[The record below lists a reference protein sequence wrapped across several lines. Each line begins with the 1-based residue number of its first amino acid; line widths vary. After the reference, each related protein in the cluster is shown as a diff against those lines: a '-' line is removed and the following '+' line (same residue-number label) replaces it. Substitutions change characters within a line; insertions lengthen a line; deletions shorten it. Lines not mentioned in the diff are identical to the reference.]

1 MQTSL
6 PKRDVIIINVAP
18 RMTCRRLKSGAFLP
32 TREKH
37 TLTICI
43 YYFLPHSYIPLAHIS
58 RSLAMAA
65 ERREIIETDD
75 SGNITATYV
84 QTAWS
89 KASLGRVD
97 VIYPRETKA
106 VWQRV
111 LDVFLPAGYPH
122 SVTSDYLE

>member
-1 MQTSL
+1 M
-6 PKRDVIIINVAP
+6 
-18 RMTCRRLKSGAFLP
+18 
-32 TREKH
+32 
-37 TLTICI
+37 LTI
-43 YYFLPHSYIPLAHIS
+43 
-58 RSLAMAA
+58 LAMAA
-65 ERREIIETDD
+65 ERREIVETDEA
-75 SGNITATYV
+75 GNITATYV

-89 KASLGRVD
+89 KSSLGRVD

>member
-1 MQTSL
+1 L
-6 PKRDVIIINVAP
+6 LI
-18 RMTCRRLKSGAFLP
+18 
-32 TREKH
+32 
-37 TLTICI
+37 
-43 YYFLPHSYIPLAHIS
+43 
-58 RSLAMAA
+58 SLAMAA
-65 ERREIIETDD
+65 ERREIIETDE

>member
-1 MQTSL
+1 MQE
-6 PKRDVIIINVAP
+6 AE
-18 RMTCRRLKSGAFLP
+18 SGAFQHE
-32 TREKH
+32 RSMH
-37 TLTICI
+37 QQFAYIISSLTCTSHLLI
-43 YYFLPHSYIPLAHIS
+43 
-58 RSLAMAA
+58 SLAMAA

-97 VIYPRETKA
+97 VIYPQETKA